1 MLLSLAIRF
10 QNTALCALV
19 RDWPLAYPI
28 ILTLHLI
35 FISLFA
41 ATILATDLRLLG
53 WALRKY
59 SISEIVNQ
67 LRVPKRIGF
76 VLVVTCGLMV
86 FGSKAEEYY
95 YNPFL
100 RVKFLLLALVGV
112 HALVFRG
119 SVYNNAAELDASA
132 EPPMRARLA
141 AGLSLLLWLG
151 IAIMGRS
158 AGYVYPPAGTHHFA
172 KLLLQSVCCNASF

>member
-1 MLLSLAIRF
+1 MLLSLAIWF
-10 QNTALCALV
+10 QNTALCAAV

-41 ATILATDLRLLG
+41 TTILATDLRLLG

-59 SISEIVNQ
+59 PIADIVDQ

-76 VLVVTCGLMV
+76 VLVVTCGLLTL
-86 FGSKAEEYY
+86 GSKAEEYY
-95 YNPFL
+95 YNPYL
-100 RVKFLLLALVGV
+100 RVKFLLLTLVGV

-119 SVYNNAAELDASA
+119 TVYNKAAELDKFTA
-132 EPPMRARLA
+132 PPARAKLA
-141 AGLSLLLWLG
+141 AGLSLLLWLS

-172 KLLLQSVCCNASF
+172 TLLRGAFSRNFFL